1 MVKKLPGILLL
12 FVIGSGGKLLER
24 SIVPHVEYVFWA
36 IVIGFI
42 IANTVGVPAIF
53 RDGVATYEFWLK
65 TGIVL
70 LGARFVLG
78 DVLKLGAVSLALVA
92 VELTVAI
99 AFMTALGRT
108 FGVKPKCT
116 SLLAVG
122 SAICGVSAIIAT
134 QGAIDADDEDASVA
148 IAAILVLG
156 GIALVAFPVIGHLL
170 HLSDRAY
177 GLWAGLAVDN
187 TAEATAAGALYS
199 ETAGKLAVLARRS
212 PR

>member
-1 MVKKLPGILLL
+1 MVKQLPGIRLLPGILLL
-12 FVIGSGGKLLER
+12 LAIGLGGKLLEHA
-24 SIVPHVEYVFWA
+24 IVPHVEFVFWA
-36 IVIGFI
+36 IVIGFV

-65 TGIVL
+65 TGIVF

-92 VELTVAI
+92 VELVVAI
-99 AFMTALGRT
+99 AFMSAMGKA
-108 FGVKPKCT
+108 FGVKPKCA

-148 IAAILVLG
+148 IAAILALG
-156 GIALVAFPVIGHLL
+156 AIALFTFPLIG
-170 HLSDRAY
+170 
-177 GLWAGLAVDN
+177 
-187 TAEATAAGALYS
+187 
-199 ETAGKLAVLARRS
+199 
-212 PR
+212 